1 MRTRSCEC
9 RRCVVVGPVVM
20 TRQAGNVVRW
30 RTPLVVLV
38 AGSLIAIVGFGTRSV
53 FGLFL
58 APMTEARG
66 WSREA
71 FGFAMALQTLTVGLL
86 MPAAAAAADKFGP
99 VRVIGVGSV
108 FYATGI
114 WVMTLVEAPLVFQF
128 VGGVFVGAGL
138 AFTSFSLAIAA
149 MVRVV
154 DPVRRPLVMGLA
166 MSAGSLGQ
174 VIFSPIAH
182 GLISAF
188 GWSDALTLLALI
200 TLVMVPL
207 VLMLPGDPD
216 LAAEPTAKTGIGE
229 AIREAVGHRGY
240 LLLTAG
246 FFVCGFHVAFITV
259 HFPAYTLDLGLAARV
274 GALSLSLIGLFNIL
288 GSFLSG
294 VAGTQFSRKFS
305 LSVIYLSRAVLITA
319 FLIVPKSEPVVY
331 IFASFMGLLW
341 LATVP
346 LTTDIVA
353 RLFGVR
359 YLATLFSFVFLSHQ
373 VGGFV
378 GVWLGGAI
386 YEATGTYD
394 GMWIAGIVLG
404 IAAAL
409 IHLPIDERPVPRLA
423 TVS

>member
-1 MRTRSCEC
+1 M
-9 RRCVVVGPVVM
+9 
-20 TRQAGNVVRW
+20 W
-30 RTPLVVLV
+30 
-38 AGSLIAIVGFGTRSV
+38 
-53 FGLFL
+53 
-58 APMTEARG
+58 
-66 WSREA
+66 
-71 FGFAMALQTLTVGLL
+71 
-86 MPAAAAAADKFGP
+86 
-99 VRVIGVGSV
+99 
-108 FYATGI
+108 
-114 WVMTLVEAPLVFQF
+114 
-128 VGGVFVGAGL
+128 
-138 AFTSFSLAIAA
+138 
-149 MVRVV
+149 
-154 DPVRRPLVMGLA
+154 
-166 MSAGSLGQ
+166 
-174 VIFSPIAH
+174 
-182 GLISAF
+182 
-188 GWSDALTLLALI
+188 
-200 TLVMVPL
+200 
-207 VLMLPGDPD
+207 
-216 LAAEPTAKTGIGE
+216 
-229 AIREAVGHRGY
+229 
-240 LLLTAG
+240 
-246 FFVCGFHVAFITV
+246 FHVAFITV

-409 IHLPIDERPVPRLA
+409 IHLPIDERPVPR
-423 TVS
+423 